1 MDIEEAIKIMDKMI
15 KSYIEADECGLSND
29 DFKYE
34 IEAMQTVLN
43 MLKEKRYMKN
53 KINKL
58 EQKSNILDKITDKLK
73 EDREIFDKCRKIH
86 EMYSPSEER
95 MNTKYHYTEKL
106 LNIIEGERNDGEI
119 IRSL

>member
-1 MDIEEAIKIMDKMI
+1 MNKEEKDDNYWKGYIQKQKETEEICKM
-15 KSYIEADECGLSND
+15 C
-29 DFKYE
+29 KYRKTYKE
-34 IEAMQTVLN
+34 
-43 MLKEKRYMKN
+43 LK
-53 KINKL
+53 
-58 EQKSNILDKITDKLK
+58 QKESILDRVTKTLK
-73 EDREIFDKCRKIH
+73 RDREIFDKCRKKH